1 MNASEIQSA
10 VIVGIDGSQASV
22 HAAEWAVDE
31 ALGRGVP
38 LRLLAAI
45 QATHPSNDDYYR
57 DLKHAEASLRAA
69 QAAVDATGLPVKVET
84 EIRRGQPAA
93 VLVSESRDADM
104 LCVGSVGIG
113 RYSRALLGSTATD
126 VAEQAHCPV
135 AVIRSQPDRPRMDID
150 WVVVAVDDAA
160 DDIVVDQAMREA
172 QLRRLPVL
180 AIGTTQQ
187 GVTESAPD
195 KLDDRLQPWRRW
207 YPDVHVY
214 PVATRADVARFLH
227 DNDDRWAPLAVI
239 GPEDAG
245 RLAQIIGSHE
255 HPVFRH
261 TEASVLVVRE

>member
-10 VIVGIDGSQASV
+10 VIVGIDGSEAAV

-31 ALGRGVP
+31 AHSRGVP

-45 QATHPSNDDYYR
+45 KATHPSNDDYYR
-57 DLKHAEASLRAA
+57 DLKHGEAPLRAA
-69 QAAVDATGLPVKVET
+69 QAAVEATGLPVKVET
-84 EIRRGQPAA
+84 EIQRGQPAA

-135 AVIRSQPDRPRMDID
+135 AVIRSQPDQPRKTID

-160 DDIVVDQAMREA
+160 NDVVIDQAMSEA

-180 AIGTTQQ
+180 AIGRTQQ
-187 GVTESAPD
+187 GVAETVPD
-195 KLDDRLQPWRRW
+195 ELDNRLKPWRRW

-214 PVATRADVARFLH
+214 PVAARANVARFLH
-227 DNDDRWAPLAVI
+227 EIDESWAPLAVI
-239 GPEDAG
+239 GSHDAG
-245 RLAQIIGSHE
+245 RLAQIIGSHQ

-261 TEASVLVVRE
+261 TEASVLVVPE